1 MRTLKSKDLF
11 AALRVVKEI
20 DVKEEVLRISSALM
34 DGSID
39 SVDTDELKKEVGLEL
54 MLGILGN
61 CGTEKAEKAVFDF
74 LAGPLEKPAPDLRE
88 TDLLELME
96 MIKKMIEMN
105 DGEKWKAFF
114 TSLSALIRKSIS

>member
-20 DVKEEVLRISSALM
+20 DVKEEVLRISSALK

-39 SVDTDELKKEVGLEL
+39 AADPDELKKEVGLEL
-54 MLGILGN
+54 LLGILGN
-61 CGTEKAEKAVFDF
+61 CGTEKGEKAVFDF

-114 TSLSALIRKSIS
+114 TSLSTLIRKFIS

>member
-20 DVKEEVLRISSALM
+20 DVKEEILRISSLM
-34 DGSID
+34 TDRSID
-39 SVDTDELKKEVGLEL
+39 EADLDELKKEIGLEL

-74 LAGPLEKPAPDLRE
+74 LAGPLEKTELDLRE
-88 TDLLELME
+88 MDLLELME

-114 TSLSALIRKSIS
+114 TSLSALIRKFIS